1 MQKCPKFR
9 RITNVVFVHL
19 FLPAPS
25 PPPSLCVCTA
35 PTGYGNVQN
44 SAGSHV
50 SSLLIYSYP
59 LHLCHLLPAG
69 VQLPP
74 NGGSLLV
81 RRVQL
86 KAMAIVTLSLSL
98 CIGIAIF
105 IVIVIGIVIGNW
117 HCHWQL
123 PIVNCHFHWHLTLSL
138 VIVNCHFIVI
148 VNCQLSIVTVTVI
161 VIVNCHCQLSLSIVI
176 GKILYLCENVQERFI
191 ITDSPHSKHCPS

>member
-86 KAMAIVTLSLSL
+86 KALAIVTLSL
-98 CIGIAIF
+98 CIGIAIL

-161 VIVNCHCQLSLSIVI
+161 VIVNCHCQLSLARYCTYVKMYRKGS
-176 GKILYLCENVQERFI
+176 
-191 ITDSPHSKHCPS
+191 S